1 MELLIRLMRLLWYME
16 LAGVV
21 VLLLRLAY
29 LQVYRRYPALMLFL
43 ALDLTGAVGLS
54 YSTRSLTYYW
64 TYFFANNVLGSA
76 LFIWM
81 CREMFTELYGY
92 HPGLR
97 GVTRFTLKRSI
108 LIGAS
113 VAFGTREK

>member
-43 ALDLTGAVGLS
+43 
-54 YSTRSLTYYW
+54 
-64 TYFFANNVLGSA
+64 GSGFDWSRWPQ
-76 LFIWM
+76 L
-81 CREMFTELYGY
+81 
-92 HPGLR
+92 
-97 GVTRFTLKRSI
+97 
-108 LIGAS
+108 
-113 VAFGTREK
+113 